1 MLELNTKHRRKKKP
15 TDVLS
20 FRLLEVRSA
29 DSRVKPVHRAASC
42 ASNTPASPPHPPAQL
57 KGCTFVIL
65 PLMQWS
71 PPGKL
76 TTPFFHGVPLLMGEV
91 VLCPRYIE
99 REHDLAARIPIL
111 LVHAALHLQV

>member
-20 FRLLEVRSA
+20 FRLLE
-29 DSRVKPVHRAASC
+29 
-42 ASNTPASPPHPPAQL
+42 
-57 KGCTFVIL
+57 
-65 PLMQWS
+65 WS

-76 TTPFFHGVPLLMGEV
+76 TTPFFRGVPLLMGEV
-91 VLCPRYIE
+91 VLCPRYIQ

-111 LVHAALHLQV
+111 LVHAALHLQGHDHETDEEYEVMQAAEDRVLASLS